1 MNNKLKAIFEQLI
14 PFLLIGIAIALI
26 IGLFIMLSYVL
37 LWGFVLGAIIW
48 AGFSIKNYLFPAH
61 PTEKNEGRI
70 IDHDDKK

>member
-1 MNNKLKAIFEQLI
+1 MNNKLKAIFEQLT

-48 AGFSIKNYLFPAH
+48 AGFSIKNYLFPSH